1 MDDKPMKRKRQATTA
16 SSDSLLTNE
25 TFESL
30 QLSQDTLSALKEM
43 NFTFMTEVQ
52 ARCLPHALGGRDVL
66 GAARTGSGKTL
77 AFLIPIVELLSKVKW
92 PKKMGTG
99 AIIIAPT
106 RELVLQTHNVLS
118 ELCSHHPHSHC
129 AVMGGSN
136 RKVEVEKLTKGATII
151 VATPGRLLDHLQ
163 NTRGFL
169 FKNLQVLVID
179 EADRCLDI
187 GFEEEMHEIL
197 RILPKDRQTLL
208 FSATQTTRVE
218 DLIKVSFKNRP
229 IYVGVD
235 DKRETAT
242 VSGLEQGYL
251 VCSGE
256 ARFQTL
262 FTFLKRNIK
271 KKIIVFFSSCNVVQF
286 YSELLNFIDI
296 PVLQL
301 HGRQK
306 QQKRTSTFFE
316 FCKAQTAILL
326 CTDVAAR
333 GLDIPAV
340 DWIVQYDP
348 PDEPKEYIHRV
359 GRTARGVDGKG
370 CALLFL
376 LPSEKGFLYYLKEA
390 KVPLHEFEIASS
402 KLVNIQSQLESLVE
416 KNYYLHKS
424 AKEAY
429 RSYLL
434 AYASHHM
441 KHIFNMEALDLKAVA
456 KNFGLRVPPAVNL
469 QQQQQKRPQSNRK
482 LQKKVAKT
490 DRLKAILE
498 KKLASSKLYSK
509 S

>member
-1 MDDKPMKRKRQATTA
+1 MKRKRPLE
-16 SSDSLLTNE
+16 SHSDTLLTDE

-30 QLSQDTLSALKEM
+30 QISQETLAALEEM
-43 NFTFMTEVQ
+43 HFTYMTEVQ

-92 PKKMGTG
+92 PNKMGT
-99 AIIIAPT
+99 AAVIIAPT

-129 AVMGGSN
+129 VVMGGSN
-136 RKVEVEKLTKGATII
+136 RKVEVEKLTKGTTII

-218 DLIKVSFKNRP
+218 DLIKVSFKNKP

-242 VSGLEQGYL
+242 VSGLEQGFL
-251 VCSGE
+251 VCSAE
-256 ARFQTL
+256 VRFQTL
-262 FTFLKRNIK
+262 FTFLKRNSK
-271 KKIIVFFSSCNVVQF
+271 KKIIVFFSSCNVVKF
-286 YSELLNFIDI
+286 YAELLNFIDI
-296 PVLQL
+296 PVLEL

-306 QQKRTSTFFE
+306 QQKRTNTFFE
-316 FCKAQTAILL
+316 FCKAQSAILL

-370 CALLFL
+370 RALLFL
-376 LPSEKGFLYYLKEA
+376 LPSEKGFLHYLRQA
-390 KVPLHEFEIASS
+390 KVPLHEYEIATS
-402 KLVNIQSQLESLVE
+402 KLANIQSQLESLIA

-456 KNFGLRVPPAVNL
+456 KSFGLTIPPAVHV
-469 QQQQQKRPQSNRK
+469 QSYSIHKSIKKRPKSQGK
-482 LQKKVAKT
+482 P
-490 DRLKAILE
+490 DRLKALLT
-498 KKLASSKLYSK
+498 KHLSS
-509 S
+509 

>member
-1 MDDKPMKRKRQATTA
+1 MKRKRPQTEE
-16 SSDSLLTNE
+16 SHSDTLLTDE

-30 QLSQDTLSALKEM
+30 QLSKETLAALEEM
-43 NFTFMTEVQ
+43 NFKYMTEVQ

-77 AFLIPIVELLSKVKW
+77 AFLIPIIELLSKVKW
-92 PKKMGTG
+92 PNKMGT
-99 AIIIAPT
+99 AAVVIAPT
-106 RELVLQTHNVLS
+106 RELVIQTHNVLS

-129 AVMGGSN
+129 VVMGGAN
-136 RKVEVEKLTKGATII
+136 RKVEVEKLSKGTTII

-163 NTRGFL
+163 NTKGFL
-169 FKNLQVLVID
+169 FKNLQILVID

-197 RILPKDRQTLL
+197 RILPKERQTLL

-235 DKRETAT
+235 DKRKTAT
-242 VSGLEQGYL
+242 VSGLDQGYL
-251 VCSGE
+251 ICSGE
-256 ARFQTL
+256 VRFQTL
-262 FTFLKRNIK
+262 FTFLKKNMK
-271 KKIIVFFSSCNVVQF
+271 KKIIVFFSSCNVVKF
-286 YSELLNFIDI
+286 YAELFNFIDV
-296 PVLQL
+296 PVLEL
-301 HGRQK
+301 HGKQK

-316 FCKAQTAILL
+316 FCKAQNAILL

-370 CALLFL
+370 HVVTVVPSRALLFL

-390 KVPLHEFEIASS
+390 KVPLHEYEIASS
-402 KLVNIQSQLESLVE
+402 KLANIQSQLESLVE
-416 KNYYLHKS
+416 RNYYLHKS

-456 KNFGLRVPPAVNL
+456 KSFGLTVPPAVHVQSQSTLNSIKKR
-469 QQQQQKRPQSNRK
+469 QKSQRVGKP
-482 LQKKVAKT
+482 
-490 DRLKAILE
+490 DRLKAL
-498 KKLASSKLYSK
+498 LAQQLGSSL
-509 S
+509 